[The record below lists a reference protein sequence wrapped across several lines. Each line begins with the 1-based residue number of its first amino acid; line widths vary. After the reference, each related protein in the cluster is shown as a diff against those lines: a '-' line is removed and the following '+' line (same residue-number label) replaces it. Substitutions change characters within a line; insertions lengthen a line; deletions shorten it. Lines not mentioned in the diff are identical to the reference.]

1 MPIPKWLMHAMQTR
15 LGLLAPL
22 VTALSLGGL
31 MAGCAVVKPAER
43 GLLAEPCMESPFD
56 GKRPL
61 RAYENKVLQ
70 TLSGSELPAGAPG
83 GGCGCVN

>member
-1 MPIPKWLMHAMQTR
+1 MPFFQAALMACVFSV
-15 LGLLAPL
+15 L
-22 VTALSLGGL
+22 
-31 MAGCAVVKPAER
+31 AGCATVRPADR
-43 GLLAEPCMESPFD
+43 GQLAQPVMASPFD
-56 GKRPL
+56 GKRNL